1 MSGYL
6 NFKRTGVECID
17 AIIDELEYAG
27 TSYHNT
33 AYWDEE
39 PFAQPGKTHI
49 ELIQEALNNAAQQ
62 LSKTKQEG

>member
-27 TSYHNT
+27 TSYHHT
-33 AYWDEE
+33 SQWDDEA
-39 PFAQPGKTHI
+39 FGQPGKTHV
-49 ELIQEALNNAAQQ
+49 ELIQEALDKAA
-62 LSKTKQEG
+62 KQIEHVYTHN